1 MLASLHIENI
11 AVIKS
16 LDVDLSCG
24 FTALTGETGAGKS
37 IIIDS
42 INLLT
47 GGRASRE
54 LVRTG
59 EKRAIV
65 SGVFTDLGRDT
76 LGTLSELGFET
87 DENGEILLQRTV
99 SEDGRTS
106 SRVNGQSVTSAVYRE
121 IAQRLINIHG
131 QNDSL
136 QFLQKSSHLPL
147 LDAFAENAQVLEEY
161 RRFYAEYRRISEH
174 LRELEREDKDK
185 FRLLEIYRFQLAE
198 IDAVKLKKG
207 EEEAL
212 EAQCKKLRNI
222 EKISKQ
228 TSFAYRILYSSDKSA
243 SASYLLDRAAA
254 SMTQISDVVPEAAEI
269 AERLKNYRYE
279 IEDIAETIHDFG
291 GDAMSDG
298 DPTDRLNR
306 IEAKLDAI
314 GKLKRKYGET
324 YEEIMSFKAE
334 TEDKLA
340 EIECADDKI
349 ADYRRQLDTVR
360 CEMELKAAT
369 LTESRRRA
377 AASILDRISDVLV
390 YLDMPK
396 VRFDVSIKP
405 SEPGPGGFDDVEFL
419 ISPNPGESLRPLAKI
434 ASGGELSRIMLAMKC
449 TLADRDSVD
458 TLIFDE
464 VDTGISGKTSRKV
477 GIKLKSIARGIQVIC
492 VTHSA
497 QVASLADH
505 HFFISKEENNGRTET
520 RLTLLDSDGRIE
532 EIARI
537 LGGIDVTE
545 VQRRAAVEMIAEGR
559 EYGEN

>member
-11 AVIKS
+11 AVIKC
-16 LDVDLSCG
+16 LDIDLSRG

-59 EKRAIV
+59 EHRAVV
-65 SGVFTDLGRDT
+65 SGIFCDLGRST
-76 LGTLSELGFET
+76 LEVLSELGFET
-87 DENGEILLQRTV
+87 DENGEILLQRTLTD
-99 SEDGRTS
+99 DGRTT
-106 SRVNGQSVTSAVYRE
+106 SRVNGQSVTGAVYRE
-121 IAQRLINIHG
+121 IAQNLINIHG

-136 QFLQKSSHLPL
+136 QFLQRSSHLPL
-147 LDAFAENAQVLEEY
+147 LDAFAENGELLEDY
-161 RRFYAEYRRISEH
+161 RRFYAEFKRISEH

-185 FRLLEIYRFQLAE
+185 FRLLEIYRFQIAE

-228 TSFAYRILYSSDKSA
+228 ASFAYRILYSSDKSA
-243 SASYLLDRAAA
+243 SAAYLLDRAATA
-254 SMTQISDVVPEAAEI
+254 MNQISDVIPEAAEL
-269 AERLKNYRYE
+269 AERLKSYRYE
-279 IEDIAETIHDFG
+279 IEDIAETIHDFTC
-291 GDAMSDG
+291 DADIDG
-298 DPTDRLNR
+298 DPTERLNR
-306 IEAKLDAI
+306 VEGRLDAI
-314 GKLKRKYGET
+314 ARLKRKYGET
-324 YEEIMSFKAE
+324 YEEIQRFRDETAE
-334 TEDKLA
+334 KLA
-340 EIECADDKI
+340 EIESSDDMI
-349 ADYRRQLDTVR
+349 ADYRRQLDAIR
-360 CEMELKAAT
+360 GEMETRAAT

-377 AASILDRISDVLV
+377 AEGILDRISDVLV

-405 SEPGPGGFDDVEFL
+405 AEPSANGADDVEFL

-449 TLADRDSVD
+449 TLADKDSVD

-464 VDTGISGKTSRKV
+464 IDTGISGRTSRKV
-477 GIKLKSIARGIQVIC
+477 GIKLKSIADGIQVIC

-497 QVASLADH
+497 QVASLADN
-505 HFFISKEENNGRTET
+505 HFYISKSELHGRTET
-520 RLTLLDSDGRIE
+520 SLTLLDNVGRIE

-537 LGGIDVTE
+537 LGGINVTE
-545 VQRRAAVEMIAEGR
+545 VQRRAAAEMIAEGR
-559 EYGEN
+559 EYGKN

>member
-16 LDVDLSCG
+16 LDVDLSGG

-59 EKRAIV
+59 EHRASV
-65 SGVFTDLGRDT
+65 SGVFCQLTKDT
-76 LGTLSELGFET
+76 LATLAELGFET
-87 DENGEILLQRTV
+87 DENGEILLQRTL
-99 SEDGRTS
+99 SDDGRTT

-121 IAQRLINIHG
+121 IAQNLINIHG

-136 QFLQKSSHLPL
+136 QFLQKSSHLSL
-147 LDAFAENAQVLEEY
+147 LDAFAENGELLCEY
-161 RRFYAEYRRISEH
+161 RRFYDEYKRISEH

-185 FRLLEIYRFQLAE
+185 FRLLEIYRFQLGE

-207 EEEAL
+207 EEEVL

-254 SMTQISDVVPEAAEI
+254 SMLQICDIVPEAAEL
-269 AERLKNYRYE
+269 AEKLKSYRYE

-291 GDAMSDG
+291 GDIDG
-298 DPTDRLNR
+298 DPTEKLNK
-306 IEAKLDAI
+306 IEGRLDAI
-314 GKLKRKYGET
+314 AKLKRKYGET
-324 YEEIMSFKAE
+324 YEEIQRFREE
-334 TEDKLA
+334 TAQKLD

-349 ADYRRQLDTVR
+349 ADYRRQLDAIR
-360 CEMELKAAT
+360 AEMEMKADA
-369 LTESRRRA
+369 LTKSRRGA
-377 AASILDRISDVLV
+377 AESILERISDVLV

-405 SEPGPGGFDDVEFL
+405 TDPTLNGFDDVEFL

-449 TLADRDSVD
+449 TLADRDSVG

-464 VDTGISGKTSRKV
+464 IDTGISGKTSRKV
-477 GIKLKSIARGIQVIC
+477 GIKLKSIARDVQVVC

-497 QVASLADH
+497 QVASLANN
-505 HFFISKEENNGRTET
+505 HFYISKSEQDGRTET
-520 RLTLLDSDGRIE
+520 SLTLLDNMGRIE

-537 LGGIDVTE
+537 LGGINVTE
-545 VQRRAAVEMIAEGR
+545 VQRRAAAEMIAEGK
-559 EYGEN
+559 EYD

>member
-16 LDVDLSCG
+16 LDVDLSGG

-59 EKRAIV
+59 EHRALV
-65 SGVFTDLGRDT
+65 SGVFCDLGADT
-76 LGTLSELGFET
+76 LETLTELGFDT
-87 DENGEILLQRTV
+87 DENGEILLQRTLTD
-99 SEDGRTS
+99 DGRTT
-106 SRVNGQSVTSAVYRE
+106 SRINGQSVTSAVYRE
-121 IAQRLINIHG
+121 IAQNLINIHG

-136 QFLQKSSHLPL
+136 QFLQKSSHLSL
-147 LDAFAENAQVLEEY
+147 LDAFAENAGLLEDY
-161 RRFYAEYRRISEH
+161 RLYYAEYKRISEH
-174 LRELEREDKDK
+174 LRELETEDKDK
-185 FRLLEIYRFQLAE
+185 FRLLEIYRFQLGE
-198 IDAVKLKKG
+198 IDSVKLKKG
-207 EEEAL
+207 EEELL
-212 EAQCKKLRNI
+212 EAQCKKLRSA

-254 SMTQISDVVPEAAEI
+254 SMLQISDVVPEAAEL
-269 AERLKNYRYE
+269 AERLKNYKYE
-279 IEDIAETIHDFG
+279 IEDIAETIHDFS
-291 GDAMSDG
+291 GDIDVDG
-298 DPTDRLNR
+298 DPTERLNK
-306 IEAKLDAI
+306 IEGRLDAI
-314 GKLKRKYGET
+314 AKLKRKYGET
-324 YEEIMSFKAE
+324 YEEIQRFREE
-334 TEDKLA
+334 TARKLD

-349 ADYRRQLDTVR
+349 ADYRRQLDAVR
-360 CEMELKAAT
+360 AEMEKKAAA
-369 LTESRRRA
+369 LTNSRRVA
-377 AASILDRISDVLV
+377 AESILDRISDVLV

-405 SEPGPGGFDDVEFL
+405 AEPSPNGFDDVEFL

-434 ASGGELSRIMLAMKC
+434 ASGGELSRIMLSMKC
-449 TLADRDSVD
+449 ALADRDAVG

-477 GIKLKSIARGIQVIC
+477 GIKLKSIARGVQVIC

-497 QVASLADH
+497 QVASLADN
-505 HFFISKEENNGRTET
+505 HFYISKAEQDGRTET
-520 RLTLLDSDGRIE
+520 ALTLLDSMGRIE

-537 LGGIDVTE
+537 LGGISVTE
-545 VQRRAAVEMIAEGR
+545 VQRRAAAEMIAEGK
-559 EYGEN
+559 EYD

>member
-16 LDVDLSCG
+16 LDVDLSGG

-47 GGRASRE
+47 GGRATRE

-59 EKRAIV
+59 EHRALV
-65 SGVFTDLGRDT
+65 SGVFCDLGTDT
-76 LGTLSELGFET
+76 LEALTELGFDT
-87 DENGEILLQRTV
+87 DENGEILLQRTL
-99 SEDGRTS
+99 SDDGRTT
-106 SRVNGQSVTSAVYRE
+106 SRINGQSVTSAVYRE
-121 IAQRLINIHG
+121 IAQNLINIHG

-136 QFLQKSSHLPL
+136 QFLQKSSHLSL
-147 LDAFAENAQVLEEY
+147 LDAFAENAGLLEDY
-161 RRFYAEYRRISEH
+161 RLYYAEYKRISEH
-174 LRELEREDKDK
+174 LRELETEDKDK
-185 FRLLEIYRFQLAE
+185 FRLLEIYRFQLGE
-198 IDAVKLKKG
+198 IDSVKLKKG
-207 EEEAL
+207 EEELL
-212 EAQCKKLRNI
+212 EAQCKKLRSA

-254 SMTQISDVVPEAAEI
+254 SMLQISDVVPEAAEL
-269 AERLKNYRYE
+269 AERLKNYKYE
-279 IEDIAETIHDFG
+279 IEDIAETIHDFS
-291 GDAMSDG
+291 GDIDVDG
-298 DPTDRLNR
+298 DPTERLNK
-306 IEAKLDAI
+306 IEGRLDAI
-314 GKLKRKYGET
+314 AKLKRKYGET
-324 YEEIMSFKAE
+324 YEEIQRFREE
-334 TEDKLA
+334 TARKLD

-349 ADYRRQLDTVR
+349 ADYRRQLDAVR
-360 CEMELKAAT
+360 AEMEKKAAA
-369 LTESRRRA
+369 LTNSRRVA
-377 AASILDRISDVLV
+377 AESILDRISDVLV

-405 SEPGPGGFDDVEFL
+405 AEPTPTGFDDVEFL

-434 ASGGELSRIMLAMKC
+434 ASGGELSRIMLSMKC
-449 TLADRDSVD
+449 ALADRDAVG

-477 GIKLKSIARGIQVIC
+477 GIKLKSIARGVQVIC

-497 QVASLADH
+497 QVASLADN
-505 HFFISKEENNGRTET
+505 HFYISKAEQDGRTET
-520 RLTLLDSDGRIE
+520 ALTLLDSMGRIE

-537 LGGIDVTE
+537 LGGISVTE
-545 VQRRAAVEMIAEGR
+545 VQRRAAAEMIAEGK
-559 EYGEN
+559 EYD

>member
-16 LDVDLSCG
+16 LDVDLSGG

-59 EKRAIV
+59 EHRASV
-65 SGVFTDLGRDT
+65 SGVFCNLDHDT
-76 LGTLSELGFET
+76 LETLTELGFDT
-87 DENGEILLQRTV
+87 DENGEILLQRTLTD
-99 SEDGRTS
+99 DGRTT

-121 IAQRLINIHG
+121 IAQNLINIHG

-136 QFLQKSSHLPL
+136 QFLQKSSHLSL
-147 LDAFAENAQVLEEY
+147 LDAFAENGDLLCEY
-161 RRFYAEYRRISEH
+161 RRFYDEYKRISEH

-185 FRLLEIYRFQLAE
+185 FRLLEIYRFQLGE
-198 IDAVKLKKG
+198 IDSVKLKKG
-207 EEEAL
+207 EEEVL

-254 SMTQISDVVPEAAEI
+254 SMLQISDVVPEAAEL
-269 AERLKNYRYE
+269 AEKLKNYRYE

-291 GDAMSDG
+291 GDVDIDG
-298 DPTDRLNR
+298 DPTEKLNK
-306 IEAKLDAI
+306 IEGRLDAI
-314 GKLKRKYGET
+314 AKLKRKYGET
-324 YEEIMSFKAE
+324 YEEIQRFREE
-334 TEDKLA
+334 TAQKLD

-349 ADYRRQLDTVR
+349 ADYRRQLDAIR
-360 CEMELKAAT
+360 AEMEIKAAA
-369 LTESRRRA
+369 LTDSRRRA
-377 AASILDRISDVLV
+377 AESILDRISDVLV

-405 SEPGPGGFDDVEFL
+405 TEPTPNGFDDVEFL

-449 TLADRDSVD
+449 ALADRDSVG

-464 VDTGISGKTSRKV
+464 IDTGISGKTSRKV
-477 GIKLKSIARGIQVIC
+477 GIKLKSIARDVQVIC

-497 QVASLADH
+497 QVASLADN
-505 HFFISKEENNGRTET
+505 HFYISKSELDGRTET
-520 RLTLLDSDGRIE
+520 SLVLLDSMGRIE

-537 LGGIDVTE
+537 LGGINVTE
-545 VQRRAAVEMIAEGR
+545 VQRRAAAEMIAEGK
-559 EYGEN
+559 EYD

>member
-16 LDVDLSCG
+16 LDVDLSGG

-59 EKRAIV
+59 EHRAMV
-65 SGVFTDLGRDT
+65 SGVFCELPNET
-76 LGTLSELGFET
+76 LTTLTELGFDT
-87 DENGEILLQRTV
+87 DENGEILLQRTLTD
-99 SEDGRTS
+99 DGRTT

-121 IAQRLINIHG
+121 IAQSLINIHG

-147 LDAFAENAQVLEEY
+147 LDAFAENGELLCEY
-161 RRFYAEYRRISEH
+161 RRFYEEYKRISEH

-185 FRLLEIYRFQLAE
+185 FRLLEIYRFQLGE
-198 IDAVKLKKG
+198 IDSVKLKKG
-207 EEEAL
+207 EEEEL
-212 EAQCKKLRNI
+212 EAQAKKLRNI

-254 SMTQISDVVPEAAEI
+254 SMLQICDVVPEAAEL
-269 AERLKNYRYE
+269 AERLKSYRYE

-291 GDAMSDG
+291 GDIDG
-298 DPTDRLNR
+298 DPTEKLNKIEGRLDS
-306 IEAKLDAI
+306 IA
-314 GKLKRKYGET
+314 KLKRKYGET
-324 YEEIMSFKAE
+324 FEEIQRFREE
-334 TEDKLA
+334 TARKLD

-349 ADYRRQLDTVR
+349 ADYRRQLDAIR
-360 CEMELKAAT
+360 DEMEI
-369 LTESRRRA
+369 RA
-377 AASILDRISDVLV
+377 AALTKSRRSAAESILDRISDVLV

-405 SEPGPGGFDDVEFL
+405 TEPTSNGFDDVEFL
-419 ISPNPGESLRPLAKI
+419 ISPNPGEALRPLAKI

-449 TLADRDSVD
+449 ALADRDSVG

-464 VDTGISGKTSRKV
+464 IDTGISGKTSRKV
-477 GIKLKSIARGIQVIC
+477 GIKLKSIARGVQVIC

-497 QVASLADH
+497 QVASVADN
-505 HFFISKEENNGRTET
+505 HFYISKSEQDGRTET
-520 RLTLLDSDGRIE
+520 SLTLLDNMGRIE

-537 LGGIDVTE
+537 VGGINVTE
-545 VQRRAAVEMIAEGR
+545 VQRRAAAEMIAEGK
-559 EYGEN
+559 EYD

>member
-16 LDVDLSCG
+16 LDVDLSGG

-59 EKRAIV
+59 EHRAMV
-65 SGVFTDLGRDT
+65 SGVFCELPNET
-76 LGTLSELGFET
+76 LATLTELGFDT
-87 DENGEILLQRTV
+87 DENGEILLQRTLTD
-99 SEDGRTS
+99 DGRTG

-121 IAQRLINIHG
+121 IAQDLINIHG

-147 LDAFAENAQVLEEY
+147 LDAFVENGELLLEY
-161 RRFYAEYRRISEH
+161 RRFFEEYKRISEH

-185 FRLLEIYRFQLAE
+185 FRLLEIYRFQLGE
-198 IDAVKLKKG
+198 IDSVKLKKG
-207 EEEAL
+207 EEEEL
-212 EAQCKKLRNI
+212 EAQAKKLRNI

-254 SMTQISDVVPEAAEI
+254 SMLQICDVVPEAAEL
-269 AERLKNYRYE
+269 AERLKSYRYE

-291 GDAMSDG
+291 GDIDG
-298 DPTDRLNR
+298 DPTEKLNKIEGRLDS
-306 IEAKLDAI
+306 IA
-314 GKLKRKYGET
+314 KLKRKYGET
-324 YEEIMSFKAE
+324 FEEIQRFREE
-334 TEDKLA
+334 TAQKLD
-340 EIECADDKI
+340 EIECSDDKI
-349 ADYRRQLDTVR
+349 ADYRRQLDAIR
-360 CEMELKAAT
+360 DEMEI
-369 LTESRRRA
+369 RA
-377 AASILDRISDVLV
+377 AALTKSRRSAAESILDRISDVLV

-405 SEPGPGGFDDVEFL
+405 TEPTQNGFDDVEFL

-449 TLADRDSVD
+449 ALADRDSVG

-464 VDTGISGKTSRKV
+464 IDTGISGKTSRKV
-477 GIKLKSIARGIQVIC
+477 GIKLKSIARGVQVIC

-497 QVASLADH
+497 QVASVADN
-505 HFFISKEENNGRTET
+505 HFYISKSEQNGRTET
-520 RLTLLDSDGRIE
+520 SLTLLDNMGRIE

-537 LGGIDVTE
+537 LGGINVTE
-545 VQRRAAVEMIAEGR
+545 VQRRAAAEMIAEGK
-559 EYGEN
+559 EYD

>member
-16 LDVDLSCG
+16 LDVDLSGG

-59 EKRAIV
+59 EHRAMV
-65 SGVFTDLGRDT
+65 SGVFCELPNET
-76 LGTLSELGFET
+76 LTILTELGFDT
-87 DENGEILLQRTV
+87 DENGEILLQRTLTD
-99 SEDGRTS
+99 DGRTG

-121 IAQRLINIHG
+121 IAQNLINIHG

-147 LDAFAENAQVLEEY
+147 LDAFAENGELLLEY
-161 RRFYAEYRRISEH
+161 RRFFEEYKRISEH

-185 FRLLEIYRFQLAE
+185 FRLLEIYRFQLGE
-198 IDAVKLKKG
+198 IDSVKLKKG
-207 EEEAL
+207 EEEEL
-212 EAQCKKLRNI
+212 EAQAKKLRNI

-254 SMTQISDVVPEAAEI
+254 SMLQICDVVPEAAEL
-269 AERLKNYRYE
+269 AERLKSYRYE

-291 GDAMSDG
+291 GDIDG
-298 DPTDRLNR
+298 DPTEKLNKIEGRLDS
-306 IEAKLDAI
+306 IA
-314 GKLKRKYGET
+314 KLKRKYGET
-324 YEEIMSFKAE
+324 FEEIQRFREE
-334 TEDKLA
+334 TAQKLD
-340 EIECADDKI
+340 EIECSDDKI
-349 ADYRRQLDTVR
+349 ADYRRQLDAIR
-360 CEMELKAAT
+360 DEMEI
-369 LTESRRRA
+369 RA
-377 AASILDRISDVLV
+377 AALTKSRRSAAESILDRISDVLV

-405 SEPGPGGFDDVEFL
+405 TEPTQNGFDDVEFL

-449 TLADRDSVD
+449 ALADRDSVG

-464 VDTGISGKTSRKV
+464 IDTGISGKTSRKV
-477 GIKLKSIARGIQVIC
+477 GIKLKSIARGVQVIC

-497 QVASLADH
+497 QVASVADN
-505 HFFISKEENNGRTET
+505 HFYISKSEQNGRTET
-520 RLTLLDSDGRIE
+520 SLTLLDNMGRIE

-537 LGGIDVTE
+537 LGGINVTE
-545 VQRRAAVEMIAEGR
+545 VQRRAAAEMIAEGK
-559 EYGEN
+559 EYD